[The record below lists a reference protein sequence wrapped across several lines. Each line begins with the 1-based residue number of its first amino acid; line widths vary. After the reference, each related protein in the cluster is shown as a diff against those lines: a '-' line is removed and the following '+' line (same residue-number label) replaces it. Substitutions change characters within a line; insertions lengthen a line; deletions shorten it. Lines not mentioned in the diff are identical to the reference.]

1 MSPVE
6 TTFFY
11 AALVICLTL
20 SVISFFPKG
29 LTQRVYLSL
38 VVLALIFEG
47 AAIGIRW
54 SNTGHPPIF
63 GTFEETLAASWTV
76 ILFAIILDRKGMF
89 AHISFP
95 IAAITMLYGLSF
107 DNTAKPV
114 TISEQSLWVDF
125 HALFAWIAYGFY
137 TFSFICALGILFKRP
152 WAEAGE
158 QALYRWLLWGFLAQ
172 TIMFVLGSYY
182 SVRLYGAWWVWDTVE
197 YLFVVSWFLYAIP
210 IHGRILYGWED
221 RRLAGLTVLAMAG
234 TIILYWGLVYFPW
247 TTYHIFDTELVV
259 HG

>member
-11 AALVICLTL
+11 LALVICLTL
-20 SVISFFPKG
+20 SVISVFPKG

-38 VVLALIFEG
+38 TVLALIFEG

-54 SNTGHPPIF
+54 SNTGHPP
-63 GTFEETLAASWTV
+63 
-76 ILFAIILDRKGMF
+76 F
-89 AHISFP
+89 AHIAFP

-107 DNTAKPV
+107 DTTAKPV

-182 SVRLYGAWWVWDTVE
+182 SVRLYGTWWVWDTVE

-210 IHGRILYGWED
+210 IHGRILYGWGD

-247 TTYHIFDTELVV
+247 TTYHVFDTELVV

>member
-1 MSPVE
+1 
-6 TTFFY
+6 
-11 AALVICLTL
+11 
-20 SVISFFPKG
+20 
-29 LTQRVYLSL
+29 
-38 VVLALIFEG
+38 
-47 AAIGIRW
+47 
-54 SNTGHPPIF
+54 
-63 GTFEETLAASWTV
+63 
-76 ILFAIILDRKGMF
+76 
-89 AHISFP
+89 
-95 IAAITMLYGLSF
+95 
-107 DNTAKPV
+107 
-114 TISEQSLWVDF
+114 VDF

-137 TFSFICALGILFKRP
+137 TFSFICALGILLKRP

-158 QALYRWLLWGFLAQ
+158 QGLYRWLLWGFSAQ

-182 SVRLYGAWWVWDTVE
+182 SVRLHGAWWVWDTVE